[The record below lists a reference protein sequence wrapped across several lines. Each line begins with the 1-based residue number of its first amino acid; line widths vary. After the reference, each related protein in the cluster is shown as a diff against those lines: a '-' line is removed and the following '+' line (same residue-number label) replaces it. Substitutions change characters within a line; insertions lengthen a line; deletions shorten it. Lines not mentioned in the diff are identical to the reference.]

1 MSKPSKRLSGSQLKT
16 LSAVVLPAVL
26 LATLLS
32 ACVTRS
38 EKLSFATWGSVD
50 EMALLKPLLAEFTR
64 ETGKEVELLHIPEGY
79 FQKLPILFASKQA
92 PDVLFLNN
100 MTLPAYADSAALR
113 PLDPFLAGDA
123 ALAEE
128 DFFAQGL
135 EAMRWKGQLYADPRD
150 LSNLVVY
157 VNQAMFKAE
166 GVPLPDKNWTMR
178 DMLDVA
184 QRLGGEKLQDR
195 DPQGRRFGISFDKR
209 PLFWLP
215 YLWSE
220 GADLFDPG
228 FTRSTL
234 AEPHAIEAMQ
244 FYADLAHRHHVAPRE
259 IDTGNAPMAQLFA
272 QGRLAMFV
280 SGRWSVPGFRKS
292 LAFDWDVLPFPAGA
306 AGSIVDVDASG
317 WAISAQSPRPDDAW
331 KLIAHLAGRRAS
343 MRFADG
349 GLIVPARR
357 DVAADPA
364 FLAET
369 LAPKSARTFLDALA
383 TGRPTRTPPNWGEV
397 TTVLDL
403 ELGPLWRGEAS
414 ASAVL
419 PAAARRIDEVLRQN

>member
-1 MSKPSKRLSGSQLKT
+1 MRTWLSWRAAAAATALALAFPLLSG
-16 LSAVVLPAVL
+16 L
-26 LATLLS
+26 LT
-32 ACVTRS
+32 ACTPRS
-38 EKLSFATWGSVD
+38 EKLTFATWGSVD
-50 EMALLKPLLAEFTR
+50 EIALLKPLLADFTAK
-64 ETGKEVELLHIPEGY
+64 TGTEVELVHIPESY
-79 FQKLPILFASKQA
+79 FQKLPILFASRQA

-100 MTLPAYADSAALR
+100 MTLPSYADSGALQPLDTRLAGSTALR
-113 PLDPFLAGDA
+113 
-123 ALAEE
+123 EE
-128 DFFAQGL
+128 DYFAQGL
-135 EAMRWKGQLYADPRD
+135 EAMRWKKQLYAVPRD

-157 VNQAMFKAE
+157 VNRDMFKQA
-166 GVPLPDKNWTMR
+166 GVSVPRATWTMPQ
-178 DMLDVA
+178 MLDAA
-184 QRLGGEKLQDR
+184 QRLSRGSGQER
-195 DPQGRRFGISFDKR
+195 IFGISFDKR

-220 GADLFDPG
+220 GGDLFDAT

-234 AEPHAIEAMQ
+234 AEPQAIAAMQ

-272 QGRLAMFV
+272 QGKLAMFV

-292 LAFDWDVLPFPAGA
+292 LGFDWDVLPFPHGK

-317 WAISAQSPRPDDAW
+317 WAISAQSKRPDDAW
-331 KLIAHLAGRRAS
+331 KLIEHLAGKEAS
-343 MRFADG
+343 ARFSEG

-357 DVAADPA
+357 DVAQSPG
-364 FLAET
+364 FLGAGQK
-369 LAPKSARTFLDALA
+369 PGSSQTFLDVLA

-419 PAAARRIDEVLRQN
+419 PKAASRIDELLRQN